1 MASKKW
7 EEAVEELKKKREEI
21 LALKEKEAAVIS
33 LANATAEF
41 VFYDK
46 PATVKI
52 PKSEIQI
59 GINDKYNTTLA
70 GKEVDIPL
78 FKKLLDAAGFY
89 AEKKSEYERE
99 VTLEVSVKPID
110 PNTDEDKVTTEE
122 DEQDT

>member
-7 EEAVEELKKKREEI
+7 DEAVEELKKKREEI
-21 LALKEKEAAVIS
+21 LALEEKEAAVIS

-70 GKEVDIPL
+70 GKEEDIPL

-89 AEKKSEYERE
+89 AEEKSEYERE

-110 PNTDEDKVTTEE
+110 PNADEDKAATEE
-122 DEQDT
+122 DEQDS